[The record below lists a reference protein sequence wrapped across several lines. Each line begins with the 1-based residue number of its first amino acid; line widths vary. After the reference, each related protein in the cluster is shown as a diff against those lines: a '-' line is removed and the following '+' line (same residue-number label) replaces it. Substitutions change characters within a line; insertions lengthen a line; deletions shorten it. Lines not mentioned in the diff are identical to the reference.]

1 MASNLR
7 QMDILRCVVRFV
19 QTFRSLISC
28 GSAPHKGV
36 AFLVV
41 LSLYGT
47 GTAVAQKENER
58 PKVHTDFRFGSFPQS
73 NETAETFSTN
83 DDILM
88 LVVGLH
94 EGWSIDKFIKE
105 TENDRVEILTIT
117 DELEEDRLIRG
128 RSDYDMRPGMVVLRE
143 PDLALVN
150 PTLIRHTAE
159 FTRMIQ
165 SRWPDVE
172 EFVDSLEAA
181 SDMPRAEILYQIVV
195 GGVLLGGMIDAF
207 YDDKTLMP
215 GPPRR
220 KRRGSGFYAWLI
232 EGDGGPE
239 HIVRQSRQVGRH
251 RVVSVGPVPS
261 ENLRVRL
268 DDVTGPVYGDQDA
281 RRWRVFSSIFSRDH
295 LLPFLK
301 SKRSEFIE
309 LHESI
314 RASKYSAFAEFLA
327 WYYQSL
333 VAGVTDN
340 LVSSGLIKAP
350 QDSYTYAIRSSR

>member
-1 MASNLR
+1 M
-7 QMDILRCVVRFV
+7 IVE
-19 QTFRSLISC
+19 TFRPFISG
-28 GSAPHKGV
+28 GSALLKGA
-36 AFLVV
+36 AFLVI
-41 LSLYGT
+41 LSLCGA

-58 PKVHTDFRFGSFPQS
+58 PKVHTDFQFGSFPQS
-73 NETAETFSTN
+73 TEAAETFANN

-105 TENDRVEILTIT
+105 TEKDRVEILTIT
-117 DELEEDRLIRG
+117 DELEEGRLIRG
-128 RSDYDMRPGMVVLRE
+128 RSDYNMRPGMVVLRE
-143 PDLALVN
+143 PDLALLA
-150 PTLIRHTAE
+150 PSLARHTTE
-159 FTRMIQ
+159 LTRLIQ
-165 SRWPDVE
+165 SRWTDVE
-172 EFVDSLEAA
+172 ELVDSLEAA
-181 SDMPRAEILYQIVV
+181 RDMPRAEILYQAVV

-220 KRRGSGFYAWLI
+220 ARRGAGFYAWLI

-251 RVVSVGPVPS
+251 RVVSVGPVPA
-261 ENLRVRL
+261 ENLRIRL
-268 DDVTGPVYGDQDA
+268 EDVTGPVYEDQDA

-295 LLPFLK
+295 VLPFLK
-301 SKRSEFIE
+301 TKRSEFIE
-309 LHESI
+309 LHEVI
-314 RASKYSAFAEFLA
+314 RASKYAAFAEFLA

-340 LVSSGLIKAP
+340 LVSSGQIHAP
-350 QDSYTYAIRSSR
+350 QDSYTYALRSSR